1 MEAIIGWLSRVM
13 FAVAGL
19 ALVGSMFLTVADVT
33 LRSFGRPILG
43 TFELIGLL
51 GAVVI
56 GFAIP
61 QTSRLGG
68 HVIMELIAHKLP
80 RIWQWLL
87 HVVTRLMGIGL
98 FGLLAWNLWAMGD
111 DFRHSGEVT
120 PILSVPLYPVPY
132 GIALCC
138 VIECLVLFVEL
149 VGRKDGDT

>member
-1 MEAIIGWLSRVM
+1 MNAIAERLSGVM
-13 FAVAGL
+13 FIIAGL

-33 LRSFGRPILG
+33 LRSFGMPILG

-80 RIWQWLL
+80 AIWQRVLQI
-87 HVVTRLMGIGL
+87 VTRIMGIGL
-98 FGLLAWNLWAMGD
+98 FGLIAWNLWSMGD
-111 DFRHSGEVT
+111 DFRRVGEVT

-132 GIALCC
+132 GIAFCC
-138 VIECLVLFVEL
+138 LIECLVLVVEI
-149 VGRKDGDT
+149 VGKKDGAT

>member
-1 MEAIIGWLSRVM
+1 MNAIAGWLSQVM
-13 FAVAGL
+13 FLVAGV

-33 LRSFGRPILG
+33 LRSFGHPILG

-80 RIWQWLL
+80 AIWQRML
-87 HVVTRLMGIGL
+87 HVVTRIMGIGL
-98 FGLLAWNLWAMGD
+98 FGLIAWNLWSMGD
-111 DFRHSGEVT
+111 DFRRVGEVT

-132 GIALCC
+132 GIAFCC
-138 VIECLVLFVEL
+138 LIECLVLFVEM
-149 VGRKDGDT
+149 VGKKDGDT

>member
-1 MEAIIGWLSRVM
+1 MNAIAGWLSQVM
-13 FAVAGL
+13 FLVAGL

-33 LRSFGRPILG
+33 LRSFGHPILG

-68 HVIMELIAHKLP
+68 HVIMELIAHKLSA
-80 RIWQWLL
+80 IWQRVL
-87 HVVTRLMGIGL
+87 HVVTRIMGIGL
-98 FGLLAWNLWAMGD
+98 FGLIAWNLWFMGD
-111 DFRHSGEVT
+111 DFRRVGEVT

-132 GIALCC
+132 GIAFCC
-138 VIECLVLFVEL
+138 LIECLVLFVEM
-149 VGRKDGDT
+149 VGKKDGDT